1 MFFVPF
7 LKSAPPIL
15 FALSKLARKL
25 RKQTQREVKEL
36 EKEVKCPW
44 CGEQVVPMV
53 NLWRNEYGDVRERKC
68 PKCSNILAAYF
79 EQEGEFLKTMRT
91 F

>member
-1 MFFVPF
+1 M
-7 LKSAPPIL
+7 
-15 FALSKLARKL
+15 
-25 RKQTQREVKEL
+25 

-44 CGEQVVPMV
+44 CGEKVIPEV
-53 NLWRNEYGDVRERKC
+53 NLWCKQYGEVRERKC
-68 PKCSNILAAYF
+68 PQCGNILAAYL